1 MYQEVGIAKLS
12 PAQLSR
18 LRNGHKVRIKIGN
31 SHKINLSKEQYKKLN
46 SAHKKGKAYT
56 VLFDPY
62 QIEKHG
68 TGVFG
73 DIARGAKAFI
83 KKHNLQ
89 NIVNPIIH
97 GAKTAGHRG
106 ISKLSKIAHSS
117 LDKITPIEGEGVI
130 GDILGMI
137 NPTMGGI
144 AKTVGLGVARKHSST
159 STRTR
164 TRRPKR
170 QGKGIL
176 GDLVKS
182 GVKAVA
188 KKGIEAGSNYL
199 NEKIDGLGVVK
210 SKLMRKKTASKT
222 KSGRG
227 CCGKGGALYPA
238 GMGLQRRV
246 GKGRTSEEVLANDP
260 ILQKI
265 VRGY

>member
-18 LRNGHKVRIKIGN
+18 LRNGHKVRIKIGD

-159 STRTR
+159 PTR

-170 QGKGIL
+170 QGKGLL

-199 NEKIDGLGVVK
+199 NEKINGLGVVK
-210 SKLMRKKTASKT
+210 SKLMRKKTASNKA
-222 KSGRG
+222 R
-227 CCGKGGALYPA
+227 KGGALYPA
-238 GMGLQRRV
+238 GMGLKRRE
-246 GKGRTSEEVLANDP
+246 GKGRTSEEVLANDKS
-260 ILQKI
+260 LQKI